1 MELFPVFNAS
11 GEENQ
16 SGMIKGGGKI
26 SKGRGGEK
34 NQRPLNYIHP
44 WLYRTASPSEPLP
57 KKIRL

>member
-44 WLYRTASPSEPLP
+44 CYIEV
-57 KKIRL
+57 KKIRLISEILINY